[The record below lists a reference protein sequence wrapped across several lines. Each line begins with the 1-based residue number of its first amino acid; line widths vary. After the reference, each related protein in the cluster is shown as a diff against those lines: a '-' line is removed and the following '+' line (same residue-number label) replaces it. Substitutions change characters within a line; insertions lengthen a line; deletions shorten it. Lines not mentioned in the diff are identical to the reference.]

1 VCSDLGTRR
10 LEIAKKG
17 KKYTE
22 VRKAVDAKVA
32 YGVDDAI
39 RLVEETKTAK
49 FDETVEVAVTL
60 GIDPRQANQQI
71 RAGMVLPHGIGKDI
85 RVVVFAKDDK
95 QREASDAGADHAGLE
110 DIIEKISGENWL
122 EFDVSIATPDVMNI
136 VAKLGKVLGPRGLMP
151 SPKVGTVTFDVAQAV
166 KEAKA
171 GRIEVKNDKG
181 GVVHA
186 PIGKVSFGQGKLKDN
201 FLVFM
206 DTLLK
211 MKPPS
216 SKGVFV
222 RKITLSNTM
231 GPGIKVDTL
240 KVRDEL
246 KSAQIAA

>member
-1 VCSDLGTRR
+1 MRR
-10 LEIAKKG
+10 LEMVKKG

-22 VRKAVDAKVA
+22 ARNAVDAKTN
-32 YGVDDAI
+32 YGLDDAI
-39 RLVEETKTAK
+39 RLIEETKTAK

-71 RAGMVLPHGIGKDI
+71 RTGMILPHGIGKDI
-85 RVVVFAKDDK
+85 RVIVFAKDDK
-95 QREASDAGADHAGLE
+95 QREASDAGADYAGL
-110 DIIEKISGENWL
+110 DDLMEKISKENWL

-151 SPKVGTVTFDVAQAV
+151 SPKVGTVTFDVAKAV

-186 PIGKVSFGQGKLKDN
+186 PIGKVSFGTGKLKDN

-206 DTLLK
+206 DSLLK

-231 GPGIKVDTL
+231 GPGIKVDFIS
-240 KVRDEL
+240 VRDEL
-246 KSAQIAA
+246 KTAQIAA

>member
-1 VCSDLGTRR
+1 MP
-10 LEIAKKG
+10 KHG
-17 KKYTE
+17 KKYDE
-22 VRKAVDAKVA
+22 VKQSVDTKATYELDQAMK
-32 YGVDDAI
+32 
-39 RLVEETKTAK
+39 LLEETKTAK
-49 FDETVEVAVTL
+49 FDETVEVAVKL

-85 RVVVFAKDDK
+85 RVAVFAKDEK
-95 QREASDAGADHAGLE
+95 QREAADAGADHVGL
-110 DIIEKISGENWL
+110 DDLIEKISGQGWL

-186 PIGKVSFGQGKLKDN
+186 PIGKVSFGPEKLKDN

-206 DTLLK
+206 DTLIK
-211 MKPPS
+211 MKPAT
-216 SKGVFV
+216 SKGTFV
-222 RKITLSNTM
+222 RRITVANTM
-231 GPGIKVDTL
+231 GPGIKVDFVN
-240 KVRDEL
+240 VRDEL
-246 KSAQIAA
+246 KGSRVAA

>member
-1 VCSDLGTRR
+1 MP
-10 LEIAKKG
+10 KHG
-17 KKYTE
+17 KKYDE
-22 VRKAVDAKVA
+22 VKKSVDTKATYELDQAMK
-32 YGVDDAI
+32 
-39 RLVEETKTAK
+39 LLEETKTAK
-49 FDETVEVAVTL
+49 FDETVEVAVKL

-85 RVVVFAKDDK
+85 RVAVFAKDEK
-95 QREASDAGADHAGLE
+95 QKEAADAGADHVGL
-110 DIIEKISGENWL
+110 DDLIEKISGQGWL

-186 PIGKVSFGQGKLKDN
+186 PIGKVSFGPEKLKDN

-206 DTLLK
+206 DTLIK
-211 MKPPS
+211 MKPAT
-216 SKGVFV
+216 SKGTFV
-222 RKITLSNTM
+222 RRITVANTM
-231 GPGIKVDTL
+231 GPGIKVDFIN
-240 KVRDEL
+240 VRDEL
-246 KSAQIAA
+246 KGSRVAA

>member
-1 VCSDLGTRR
+1 MP
-10 LEIAKKG
+10 KHG
-17 KKYTE
+17 KKYDE
-22 VRKAVDAKVA
+22 VKQSVDTKATYELDQAMK
-32 YGVDDAI
+32 
-39 RLVEETKTAK
+39 LLEETKTAK
-49 FDETVEVAVTL
+49 FDETVEVAVKL

-85 RVVVFAKDDK
+85 RVAVFAKDEK
-95 QREASDAGADHAGLE
+95 QKEAADAGADHVGL
-110 DIIEKISGENWL
+110 DDLIEKISGQGWL

-186 PIGKVSFGQGKLKDN
+186 PIGKVSFGPEKLKDN

-206 DTLLK
+206 DTLIK
-211 MKPPS
+211 MKPAT
-216 SKGVFV
+216 SKGTFV
-222 RKITLSNTM
+222 RRITVANTM
-231 GPGIKVDTL
+231 GPGIKVDFVN
-240 KVRDEL
+240 VRDEL
-246 KSAQIAA
+246 KGSRVAA

>member
-1 VCSDLGTRR
+1 MP
-10 LEIAKKG
+10 KHG
-17 KKYTE
+17 KKYDE
-22 VRKAVDAKVA
+22 VKQSVDTKATYELDQAMK
-32 YGVDDAI
+32 
-39 RLVEETKTAK
+39 LLEETKTAK
-49 FDETVEVAVTL
+49 FDETVEVAVKL

-85 RVVVFAKDDK
+85 RVAVFAKDEK
-95 QREASDAGADHAGLE
+95 QREAADAGADHVGL
-110 DIIEKISGENWL
+110 DDLIEKISGQGWL

-186 PIGKVSFGQGKLKDN
+186 PIGKVSFGPEKLKDN

-206 DTLLK
+206 DTLIK
-211 MKPPS
+211 MKPAT
-216 SKGVFV
+216 SKGTFV
-222 RKITLSNTM
+222 RRITVANTM
-231 GPGIKVDTL
+231 GPGIKVDFIN
-240 KVRDEL
+240 VRDEL
-246 KSAQIAA
+246 KGSRVAA